1 MSELEKPLV
10 GKGSEKRRL
19 TRAGTEERRE
29 NKMQVVFETT
39 EVEGRKIS
47 ELRAQRDNAGFDDG
61 ETFAVAFSGGGIRA
75 AAFQCGVL
83 WKLAEMGKLK
93 DVTYLS
99 AVSGGGYIA
108 MGFAAHCLA
117 AYREK
122 KPERH
127 EVDDWYKDVVAK
139 TVVRMQNNA
148 GDFVRDFVRSGPG
161 KPSDGSGCTS
171 LPRVL
176 DTPILFLTLIL
187 TLMVNP
193 IFILLC
199 FMLPAALFTNAWF
212 GDEMRSLFCEIDG
225 PTKLYTFKFGTFP
238 IACVVSGAVTLLI
251 WVLMH
256 IGPFKDPHNGALKD
270 ERVHPCKWFL
280 ITHGLFAFFVRFST
294 VCWTVLIFLHATLA
308 VQMMLFTQPR
318 DISHFSQFYEKYCT
332 AGVQGHC
339 LEDGGCL
346 PSLESHVLLV
356 VGLMFLASV
365 VIMPWSGNSVT
376 VFLACFCG
384 PLLILIFEMRLTQF
398 VVFGPITG
406 QDFIMGFGYNSN
418 WYYSIAGLL
427 FLNLLILP
435 FYAEIRAILHTYYMR
450 CLTGNFF
457 PDGKDGKIVDLLE
470 CPYIP
475 LILVTATSS
484 DFRSPIGGDSD
495 NLSEVSMTPL
505 HVGSIETG
513 FVPMHPERTMGKCTA
528 LTAAGCVD
536 ACALTLSSLL
546 TMRFWL
552 EILNL
557 SWGDYVIFSPN
568 HRKDGGCCDFAGEWD
583 SRFIK
588 RIPADLSVWICFVL
602 VFAGFVTDNLMCYKI
617 AIGLF
622 CFIMTLSFLCFKPL
636 EKIFAVS
643 PFIRQIHQGSMF
655 CFRGET
661 PPPMLYMTDG
671 GCRDCTTINQLLM
684 RRQPRILLVLAA
696 SDPHDELGVLR
707 TAIKMAKDEGYATFY
722 NTVDPRKDID
732 DIFANFKANN
742 DVRFMTLGVT
752 YLPVSGCPSN
762 EYGRLVIVKNRMYEG
777 FENLPIQPHLSEAE
791 MGSGRSVSR
800 AMEEGMR
807 AFNEDSWKGLSN
819 DKLGPFCCCDCTHLN
834 PVTNSGPKF
843 PHGNFVNFLYMTP
856 MWCNML
862 ARLAHGVSADAIN
875 EVSRKGSLQAA
886 WEKEVDAQ

>member
-1 MSELEKPLV
+1 MSDLEKPLV
-10 GKGSEKRRL
+10 EHRGTL
-19 TRAGTEERRE
+19 TRADTEERRE
-29 NKMQVVFETT
+29 NKMKVVIETT
-39 EVEGRKIS
+39 KLEESKIN
-47 ELRAQRDNAGFDDG
+47 ELRAQRENAGFDDG

-122 KPERH
+122 KPARH

-176 DTPILFLTLIL
+176 DAPILFFTLIL

-193 IFILLC
+193 IFIFLC
-199 FMLPAALFTNAWF
+199 FMLPTALVTNAWF
-212 GDEMRSLFCEIDG
+212 GDEMRSLFCDIHG
-225 PTKLYTFKFGTFP
+225 PEKLSTFKFGTFS
-238 IACVVSGAVTLLI
+238 IGCVSSAAFTFLI

-256 IGPFKDPHNGALKD
+256 IAPFKDPHTGAKIND
-270 ERVHPCKWFL
+270 RVHPRKWFL
-280 ITHGLFAFFVRFST
+280 IAHGLYAFFVRFSA
-294 VCWTVLIFLHATLA
+294 VCWTLLAFLHATLV
-308 VQMMLFTQPR
+308 VQVLLFTQQR
-318 DISHFSQFYEKYCT
+318 DDSRFYQKYCN

-346 PSLESHVLLV
+346 PSLESHILLI
-356 VGLMFLASV
+356 VGLLFLASV

-376 VFLACFCG
+376 VFLACVFG
-384 PLLILIFEMRLTQF
+384 PLLIFIFEMRLTQF

-406 QDFIMGFGYNSN
+406 QDFFTGFGYNSN
-418 WYYSIAGLL
+418 WYYIIGSVL

-435 FYAEIRAILHTYYMR
+435 FYPEIRAILHTYYMR
-450 CLTGNFF
+450 CLAGNFF
-457 PDGKDGKIVDLLE
+457 PDGKDGNIVDLLE

-484 DFRSPIGGDSD
+484 DFRSPIGGDRD

-557 SWGDYVIFSPN
+557 SWGDYVSFTSDE
-568 HRKDGGCCDFAGEWD
+568 RKTRGCCDFAGEWD
-583 SRFIK
+583 SRFIQ
-588 RIPADLSVWICFVL
+588 RMPADFSVWICFVL
-602 VFAGFVTDNLMCYKI
+602 VFAGFVMDNLMCLKI

-707 TAIKMAKDEGYATFY
+707 TAITMAKDGGYATFY

-732 DIFANFKANN
+732 DIFANFKA
-742 DVRFMTLGVT
+742 DSSIRFMTLGVT
-752 YLPVSGCPSN
+752 YPPALRSSN
-762 EYGRLVIVKNRMYEG
+762 EYGRLVIVKNRMYDG
-777 FENLPIQPHLSEAE
+777 FENLPIEPHLSEAE
-791 MGSGRSVSR
+791 MGSGSSVSR

-807 AFNEDSWKGLSN
+807 AFNEDDWKGLSN

-875 EVSRKGSLQAA
+875 DVSRKGSLQAA
-886 WEKEVDAQ
+886 WEKEVAAQ